1 MPRFTG
7 RHSRRFSVRPGIC
20 AIEHYHS
27 VVYEKNLRLASG
39 VVLAHNEI
47 TDLFLGLQEPHVPVA
62 SERAS
67 LVRALSTV
75 AISDRR
81 RIARRFLQ
89 GLSHEELRYIAS
101 YFGACVL
108 EAALQSEPVSRTHIA
123 WEVLQYECSRTGDH
137 ACTLSPDLE
146 HKMIL
151 LLEYL
156 TCCRR
161 LPALQIAAGSA

>member
-1 MPRFTG
+1 M
-7 RHSRRFSVRPGIC
+7 
-20 AIEHYHS
+20 
-27 VVYEKNLRLASG
+27 
-39 VVLAHNEI
+39 
-47 TDLFLGLQEPHVPVA
+47 PVA

-81 RIARRFLQ
+81 RIARRFLL
-89 GLSHEELRYIAS
+89 GLSQQELRYIAS

-108 EAALQSEPVSRTHIA
+108 ETAMQSEPLSHTQIA

-137 ACTLSPDLE
+137 ACTLTPDLE

-156 TCCRR
+156 SCCRSV
-161 LPALQIAAGSA
+161 PALQMTAGSA

>member
-1 MPRFTG
+1 M
-7 RHSRRFSVRPGIC
+7 
-20 AIEHYHS
+20 
-27 VVYEKNLRLASG
+27 
-39 VVLAHNEI
+39 
-47 TDLFLGLQEPHVPVA
+47 PVA

-67 LVRALSTV
+67 LVKALSTV

-81 RIARRFLQ
+81 RIARRFLL
-89 GLSHEELRYIAS
+89 GLSQEELRYIAS

-108 EAALQSEPVSRTHIA
+108 ETALQSEPLSRTQIA
-123 WEVLQYECSRTGDH
+123 WEVLQYECSRNGDH

-156 TCCRR
+156 SCCRS
-161 LPALQIAAGSA
+161 LPALQIPAGSA